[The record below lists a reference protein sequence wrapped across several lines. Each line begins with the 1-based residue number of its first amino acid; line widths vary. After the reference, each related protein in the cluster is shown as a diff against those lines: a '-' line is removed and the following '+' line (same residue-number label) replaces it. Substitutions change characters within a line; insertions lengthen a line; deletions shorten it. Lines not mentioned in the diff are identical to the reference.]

1 MHKSITK
8 LESIRQ
14 KLSISSHP
22 PTLVIS
28 VFISFVISVFLSF
41 VISVVIS
48 VAITTV
54 LQRLLCTYSPG
65 SLLQLV
71 DLSTRTRPLSWDPR
85 HILSCWESLFLLQT
99 VSFQHSV
106 VRYHGD
112 VLFSKCPISPP
123 WFSWRSRKY
132 GDRDEEAGGWSAA
145 GCGRLGTFGR
155 WQCRCDESGGGAS
168 EEVGESERRSEGY
181 HQSEVDPI
189 WNCLVLQC

>member
-22 PTLVIS
+22 STLVIS

-41 VISVVIS
+41 VISVVISHVISFVIS

-71 DLSTRTRPLSWDPR
+71 DLSTRTRPLS
-85 HILSCWESLFLLQT
+85 
-99 VSFQHSV
+99 
-106 VRYHGD
+106 
-112 VLFSKCPISPP
+112 
-123 WFSWRSRKY
+123 
-132 GDRDEEAGGWSAA
+132 
-145 GCGRLGTFGR
+145 
-155 WQCRCDESGGGAS
+155 
-168 EEVGESERRSEGY
+168 
-181 HQSEVDPI
+181 
-189 WNCLVLQC
+189 